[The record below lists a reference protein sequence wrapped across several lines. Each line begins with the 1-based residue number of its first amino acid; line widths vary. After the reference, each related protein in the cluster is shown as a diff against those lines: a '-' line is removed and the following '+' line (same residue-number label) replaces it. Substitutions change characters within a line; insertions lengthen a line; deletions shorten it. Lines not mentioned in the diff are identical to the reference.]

1 MAYNV
6 FFTGGFDVMQSIE
19 TTPFSI
25 RVDIFKKDYTGDPK
39 TITLT
44 GTPIIHEWQDDDPF
58 QPVKGSTCKIGIIND
73 GSVSLNDF
81 YSDEDDTFRV
91 EVRRNETDD
100 ALFIGYVLQD
110 DCRELQV
117 DFMHEIFITASDNLG
132 LLKDVSLLEASRKY
146 GVLTNHTGI
155 DLNTIAGNFNTICS
169 FDSRVAVLQPGD
181 TFIVASGGLAGT
193 WTVSAI
199 TIDPTYGYYINVLED
214 TSVYVASYTTDVE
227 WVDPI
232 VITGYINLL
241 TIVRLCFLATQL
253 ELVSF
258 NAIAKILPKDNDTMR
273 WLEDTYILGETF
285 RKDSNW
291 MSCYD
296 VLESICKR
304 FKASAFQA
312 YGEWWIV
319 RWGEMYMQAGPDI
332 DTMAM
337 LGDKYNG
344 DFVWIN
350 EISYTDYSFSLI
362 QDNIETGLE
371 KAIDRPIQFA
381 REQFDYNLNGS
392 QLLNSD
398 LSYTPEITDA
408 YTVGSIDYK
417 EYTLPYWTPVT
428 VTEYKIR
435 VGVDNSTND
444 EVERYLFIKGS
455 PTPDTTAIYSND
467 IEVGEGDVIRWTF
480 DYCTENSEPGPVN
493 NVFNIFID
501 DGINPVLKL
510 NNDGSWQT
518 GGGFT
523 YSVPSGDNVQNWHTV
538 EITSQGIPQNSIL
551 HIYLSSV
558 SSNNVTYESRY
569 RNMNFEIIKPNDNL
583 KYAIGHV
590 HKDSNNLTVK
600 KTTDIN
606 IDMDDAPRGSIAGCL
621 FTFDYTGSIRNKTTT
636 WIYNGLG
643 VFDGKLGY
651 LTTLEQ
657 IMINHTARSLYY
669 GTILKIW
676 HGSLDNI
683 RFISN
688 YFVFNM
694 LSSGDNRR
702 FVPGNLAINYK
713 HNRADITLHQITEYE
728 ETRDDVSNYYTFNY
742 IYDNG

>member
-25 RVDIFKKDYTGDPK
+25 RVDIFKNGYSGDPK
-39 TITLT
+39 PIILT
-44 GTPIIHEWQDDDPF
+44 GTPVIHEWQDDDPF

-81 YSDEDDTFRV
+81 YSDEDNTFRV
-91 EVRRNETDD
+91 EVRRNETDE

-132 LLKDVSLLEASRKY
+132 LLKDVSLLEASKRY
-146 GVLTNHTGI
+146 GVNTTHYSI
-155 DLNTIAGNFNTICS
+155 DLNTIVGNPNTICS
-169 FDSRVAVLQPGD
+169 FDPQMAVLQPGD
-181 TFIVASGGLAGT
+181 TFTVLTGGLQGT
-193 WTVSAI
+193 WTVTAI

-214 TSVYVASYTTDVE
+214 TSVYVASYTTNVD

-232 VITGYINLL
+232 IITGYINLL
-241 TIVRLCFLATQL
+241 TVVRLCFLATQL

-258 NAIAKILPKDNDTMR
+258 NAIAKILPKDKDTER
-273 WLEDTYILGETF
+273 WLEDTYILGESFKTE
-285 RKDSNW
+285 DGW

-296 VLESICKR
+296 VLESITKR

-319 RWGEMYMQAGPDI
+319 RWGEMYMQSGPDI
-332 DTMAM
+332 NTMAM

-350 EISYTDYSFSLI
+350 EISYTDYSFSLL
-362 QDNIETGLE
+362 QDDIETGLE
-371 KAIDRPIQFA
+371 KAIDRPIQYA

-392 QLLNSD
+392 QLLNAD
-398 LSYTPEITDA
+398 LNYTPEITNV
-408 YTVGSIDYK
+408 YTIGTIDYK
-417 EYTLPYWTPVT
+417 EYTLPYWTELASVT
-428 VTEYKIR
+428 KGIR
-435 VGVDNSTND
+435 VGIDNTTNE
-444 EVERYLFIKGS
+444 EVERYLFFVGANTS
-455 PTPDTTAIYSND
+455 LYSNN
-467 IEVGEGDVIRWTF
+467 IEVGQGDIIKWTF

-493 NVFNIFID
+493 NVFNIFIN
-501 DGINPVLKL
+501 DGINPTLKI
-510 NNDGSWQT
+510 NNDGSWKIA
-518 GGGFT
+518 GGFT
-523 YSVPSGDNVQNWHTV
+523 YSVPTGDNVQNWHTV
-538 EITSQGIPQNSIL
+538 EITSQGIPYNAIL
-551 HIYLSSV
+551 NLYISAV
-558 SSNNVTYESRY
+558 SSNNISYESRY

-600 KTTDIN
+600 NKTDIN
-606 IDMDDAPRGSIAGCL
+606 ISMDDSPRGSIKGCL
-621 FTFDYTGSIRNKTTT
+621 FSYDSTGIVRNKTNA

-657 IMINHTARSLYY
+657 MMINYTARSLYY
-669 GTILKIW
+669 GSILKIW
-676 HGSLDNI
+676 FGSLDDI

-688 YFVFNM
+688 FFVFNM
-694 LSSGDNRR
+694 LNSGDNRR
-702 FVPGNLAINYK
+702 FVPGNLSIDYK
-713 HNRADITLHQITEYE
+713 HNRADITLHQITEYG
-728 ETRDDVSNYYTFNY
+728 ETRDDVSNFYTFNY
-742 IYDNG
+742 IYENG

>member
-25 RVDIFKKDYTGDPK
+25 RVDIFKKDYAGDPK

-81 YSDEDDTFRV
+81 YSDEDFTFRV

-132 LLKDVSLLEASRKY
+132 LLKDISLLEASNKY

-169 FDSRVAVLQPGD
+169 FDPRVAVLQPGD
-181 TFIVASGGLAGT
+181 KFIVASGGLAGT
-193 WTVSAI
+193 WTVTSI
-199 TIDPTYGYYINVLED
+199 TIDPTYGYYINVLEG
-214 TSVYVASYTTDVE
+214 TYVYVASYTTDVE
-227 WVDPI
+227 WIEPT
-232 VITGYINLL
+232 VINGYINLL
-241 TIVRLCFLATQL
+241 TVVRLCFLATQL
-253 ELVSF
+253 ELVGF
-258 NAIAKILPKDNDTMR
+258 NAIAKILPKDKDTER
-273 WLEDTYILGETF
+273 WLEDTYILGESF
-285 RKDSNW
+285 RKDNNW

-350 EISYTDYSFSLI
+350 EISYTDYSFSLL
-362 QDNIETGLE
+362 QDDIETGLE
-371 KAIDRPIQFA
+371 KAIDRPIQFSS
-381 REQFDYNLNGS
+381 EQFDYVQPEDLLKNLNFNELGELQNQYISGS
-392 QLLNSD
+392 NTI
-398 LSYTPEITDA
+398 Y
-408 YTVGSIDYK
+408 
-417 EYTLPYWTPVT
+417 EYRLPYWNNLDYNNWFLRIVKET
-428 VTEYKIR
+428 
-435 VGVDNSTND
+435 STNN
-444 EVERYLFIKGS
+444 EIERYVVIK
-455 PTPDTTAIYSND
+455 
-467 IEVGEGDVIRWTF
+467 
-480 DYCTENSEPGPVN
+480 NSITGPVISSDVQLN
-493 NVFNIFID
+493 MGDKINYNFSYRTDISQPGNVINVFVVKIT
-501 DGINPVLKL
+501 DGTNTNYVHEDKTWQNTIGFSYNVL
-510 NNDGSWQT
+510 
-518 GGGFT
+518 
-523 YSVPSGDNVQNWHTV
+523 SGDNTNQWHNVQI
-538 EITSQGIPQNSIL
+538 ESNSIPFDCIL
-551 HIYLSSV
+551 TVYLTVCTFSSGETHYKDLSFNVINSV
-558 SSNNVTYESRY
+558 SGSTK
-569 RNMNFEIIKPNDNL
+569 I
-583 KYAIGHV
+583 IGHV
-590 HKDSNNLTVK
+590 HKDSNNLSVK

-621 FTFDYTGSIRNKTTT
+621 FTFDYTGLVRNKTTA

-657 IMINHTARSLYY
+657 MMINHTARSLYY
-669 GTILKIW
+669 GSILKIW
-676 HGSLDNI
+676 FGSLDDI

-688 YFVFNM
+688 FFVFNV

-702 FVPGNLAINYK
+702 FVPGNLSIDYK